1 MITIGID
8 GNEANVEKK
17 VGVSFYTLNLLR
29 WFKKFANKN
38 LRFIIYLKNKPNND
52 LPLENNFFKYK
63 IIPGNFL
70 WTQIFLPL
78 NLYKNKNI
86 DIFFSPAHYLPR
98 FSPVKTV
105 VTIHDL
111 SFLYFPKDFLL
122 KDLYQLKFWT
132 KYSIK
137 KANKIIAVSK
147 TTKKDIIK
155 NYHIPERKIEV
166 IYNGFEKTSTIKT
179 KKFTL
184 KIQNKPYILYVGT
197 IQPRKN
203 IDVLIEAFSK
213 FKLLY
218 PNNQL
223 IIAGKKGWLYKDI
236 FQKVINLGLEDSVFF
251 TDYVSE
257 NQLIFLYKNAFCL
270 VMPSLYEGFGLPILE
285 AMNFDCPVISS
296 YSSSLPEIAGDAAI
310 YFDPKNPLDLVEK
323 LKLLKENLKLKKD
336 LIKKGKNKIKEFSWK
351 KTAEQTLNLIINTLK
366 DN

>member
-29 WFKKFANKN
+29 WFKKFANKD

-52 LPLENNFFKYK
+52 LPLENNFFQYK

-86 DIFFSPAHYLPR
+86 DIFFSPAHYSPR

-147 TTKKDIIK
+147 TTKKDIIR
-155 NYHIPERKIEV
+155 NYQISEKKVEV

-179 KKFTL
+179 KKFAL

-218 PNNQL
+218 PNYQL

-236 FQKVINLGLEDSVFF
+236 FQKVINFGLEDSVFF

-270 VMPSLYEGFGLPILE
+270 VMPSLYEGFGIPILE

-310 YFDPKNPLDLVEK
+310 YFDPKNPFDLVEK
-323 LKLLKENLKLKKD
+323 LKLLKEDLKLKKD
-336 LIKKGKNKIKEFSWK
+336 LIKKGKNRIKEFSWK

-366 DN
+366 DK

>member
-29 WFKKFANKN
+29 WFKKLANKN
-38 LRFIIYLKNKPNND
+38 LKFLIYLKNQPNQD
-52 LPLENNFFKYK
+52 LPQENNFFKYK
-63 IIPGNFL
+63 VIPGNFL
-70 WTQIFLPL
+70 WTQINLPFS
-78 NLYKNKNI
+78 LYNKRLI

-98 FSPVKTV
+98 FSLVKTV

-111 SFLYFPKDFLL
+111 SFLYFPKEFLL
-122 KDLYQLKFWT
+122 KDLIQLKLWT

-155 NYHIPERKIEV
+155 NYNIPEEKIEV
-166 IYNGFEKTSTIKT
+166 IYNGYEKISNT
-179 KKFTL
+179 KSEKFTI

-203 IDVLIEAFSK
+203 INVLIEAFSK

-218 PNNQL
+218 PDYQL

-236 FQKVINLGLEDSVFF
+236 FKKVIDFGLEDCVFF
-251 TDYVSE
+251 TDYISE

-270 VMPSLYEGFGLPILE
+270 VIPSLYEGFGIPLLE

-296 YSSSLPEIAGDAAI
+296 YSSSLPEIAGDAAL
-310 YFDPKNPLDLVEK
+310 YFDPNNYLDLVEK
-323 LKLLKENLKLKKD
+323 LKLLRENSDLKKD
-336 LIKKGKNKIKEFSWK
+336 LIKKGKERIKQFSWK
-351 KTAEQTLNLIINTLK
+351 KTAEQTLDLIINTLK
-366 DN
+366 EK